1 MNEGGPSPE
10 MERMIAKIAG
20 AESRRQQYSISFD
33 VAEENRDKIKEKLT
47 SFGVEVTRL
56 RDNGDGDTQI
66 WLRGEADKI
75 KLALKW
81 ALRGYGEN
89 VKDYFEKFAKKT
101 R

>member
-1 MNEGGPSPE
+1 MNEG
-10 MERMIAKIAG
+10 
-20 AESRRQQYSISFD
+20 AEQNQQYSINFD
-33 VAEENRDKIKEKLT
+33 IVGKNKDKIKEKLT